1 MEGTSANTITDIAD
15 VDSSNEAVMEYLPG
29 VHLAAGWLIEDCCA
43 LYTWYLGMV
52 FYTYKVMSRLL
63 VYKGVLAL
71 NLFCRFILLNVVN
84 E

>member
-1 MEGTSANTITDIAD
+1 
-15 VDSSNEAVMEYLPG
+15 MEYLPG
-29 VHLAAGWLIEDCCA
+29 VHLAAAWLIEDSCDS
-43 LYTWYLGMV
+43 YTWYLGMV

-63 VYKGVLAL
+63 VYKEVLAL